1 MTVLDRLGAWVAGAH
16 PTPPR
21 LGLHVLDTV
30 GAYLAGSRTEEAAL
44 LRRLTGGAVP
54 SLTDAV
60 PDRVA
65 LRVACTR
72 LSEIDDIH
80 LPSCVTPGS
89 IVVPTALTMA
99 ASLQAAPR
107 DLADALL
114 AGYGVMTWLGRAL
127 EGPNI
132 IYRGIW
138 PTYLL
143 APVGAAAVTARLLGL
158 KPQPCVN
165 ALAMALTMVSGGPG
179 NPSGHAPRWL
189 LAGLAARAGVLAA
202 LAASQHFSGDAT
214 LLDGDWLHR
223 IHGIQPDT
231 IALGL
236 PLPEDGNI
244 GELSMKPVCA
254 AKQTIAA
261 ITAITDLIADGL
273 EPERIEQVRIL
284 VPPPYAAMV
293 GHHQTAH
300 RTGRMTSAPY
310 QVAVACYAPESFLDL
325 ERPDLT
331 SFPPVAHVLERTQV
345 AIDEGLAEHYPTRW
359 PARLDVRLQDGAQ
372 IERLVIDARGDPD
385 RPLTQQEVVAK
396 FAQLAPDAAI
406 PAQSCIDAVSREAAL
421 RALCQAIETPLETPQ
436 H

>member
-1 MTVLDRLGAWVAGAH
+1 MTVLDHLGTFVAASH
-16 PTPPR
+16 PVPPR

-30 GAYLAGSRTEEAAL
+30 GATLAGSRTAEAAL
-44 LRRLTGGAVP
+44 LRRLTTGAVP
-54 SLTDAV
+54 TLTDAA

-80 LPSCVTPGS
+80 LPSCVTPGA

-99 ASLQAAPR
+99 AALQSTPA

-114 AGYGVMTWLGRAL
+114 AGYGAMTWLGRAL
-127 EGPNI
+127 EGPSI

-143 APVGAAAVTARLLGL
+143 APIGAAAVTARLLGL
-158 KPQPCVN
+158 KPPHCTD
-165 ALAMALTMVSGGPG
+165 ALAIALTMVSGGPG
-179 NPSGHAPRWL
+179 NPTGHAPRWL

-202 LAASQHFSGDAT
+202 LAAAQHFSGDAT
-214 LLDGDWLHR
+214 LLDGDWLTR
-223 IHGIQPDT
+223 THGIAPDA

-236 PLPEDGNI
+236 PVPDDGNI
-244 GELSMKPVCA
+244 AELSMKPVCA

-261 ITAITDLIADGL
+261 VTAITDLIADGL
-273 EPERIEQVRIL
+273 KPEFIDQVRIL

-331 SFPPVAHVLERTQV
+331 SFPPVARVLACTQV
-345 AIDEGLAEHYPTRW
+345 AIDEALAEHYPTRW
-359 PARLDVRLQDGAQ
+359 PARLEIRLQDGAQ
-372 IERLVIDARGDPD
+372 LDRLVIDAKGDPD
-385 RPLTQQEVVAK
+385 RPLTQSDVEAK

-406 PAQSCIDAVSREAAL
+406 PAQACIDAVSDAAAL
-421 RALCQAIETPLETPQ
+421 RTLCQALDTAP